1 MARKRKL
8 IPVVEQ
14 ITPQEYYAYFDP
26 ETDKVFLVT
35 NVLHDTHTHYAKIT
49 KDQHREICDG
59 KVKFEECIIDRQFGL
74 EGRIEH
80 KLITKQ
86 IYDEFQFKNKSL
98 VWVSTDV
105 ADPEFVVEYESDHW
119 AFTVTEKG
127 RSILHGAMYDST
139 LVFFVTLETDFDFLV
154 RTFYIRLHDVLKAGK
169 ITYTFESNF
178 EKDITHLSITTK
190 KFFNDYRLEIND

>member
-1 MARKRKL
+1 MARKRK
-8 IPVVEQ
+8 V
-14 ITPQEYYAYFDP
+14 TPELVTKDPEFYAYFDP

-49 KDQHREICDG
+49 QDQHREICSG
-59 KVKFEECIIDRQFGL
+59 KVQFHECIIDRQFGL

-98 VWVSTDV
+98 IWINSEVD
-105 ADPEFVVEYESDHW
+105 DPEFLIDYGNDAW
-119 AFTVTEKG
+119 TFTVTDKG
-127 RSILHGAMYDST
+127 RNILEGAMYDST

-154 RTFYIRLHDVLKAGK
+154 RTFYIRLHDVLKAGQ
-169 ITYTFESNF
+169 IVYAFESNF
-178 EKDITHLSITTK
+178 EKDITRLSITTK
-190 KFFNDYRLEIND
+190 KFFNNYGLKIND